1 MTERMKREMAEQ
13 ERLEAMP
20 KPTRIDHE
28 SRISFG
34 IDWYATE
41 EDALIA
47 SAQTHS
53 TYNGGDMHKTWD
65 RKDEDGNV
73 TAWAVT
79 C

>member
-1 MTERMKREMAEQ
+1 
-13 ERLEAMP
+13 MP

-53 TYNGGDMHKTWD
+53 TYNGGYMHGVSCGRDKTWD